1 MLSGHELTELSAE
14 IRGIEDFVAKLHVS
28 NKLDDFKKN
37 NLGSSTENRNFENP
51 QFLKV
56 NYSQSIPTRVSS
68 ESMPYVEIVSTT
80 LRSNILQGKDIYLA

>member
-1 MLSGHELTELSAE
+1 MLSGHDLTELSAE
-14 IRGIEDFVAKLHVS
+14 IRGIEDFVAKLS